1 VGHLVEEGTLI
12 GITRRDD
19 ARINISNVVIAGSNI
34 KGYLKP
40 KGMLMYGWCRY

>member
-1 VGHLVEEGTLI
+1 VGHLVEEGTPI

-19 ARINISNVVIAGSNI
+19 ARISISNIVIADPNI

-40 KGMLMYGWCRY
+40 KGMTTNRWC

>member
-1 VGHLVEEGTLI
+1 MGHLVEEGTLI

-19 ARINISNVVIAGSNI
+19 ARINISNVVIADPSTI
-34 KGYLKP
+34 GYLKP

>member
-1 VGHLVEEGTLI
+1 MGHLVEEGTPI

-19 ARINISNVVIAGSNI
+19 ARINISNVVIADPSMI
-34 KGYLKP
+34 GYLKP

>member
-1 VGHLVEEGTLI
+1 MGHLVEEGTPI

-19 ARINISNVVIAGSNI
+19 ARINISNVVIADPSTI
-34 KGYLKP
+34 GYLKP